1 MTFRS
6 ASTSAKHRPV
16 PARADGQHHQH
27 KVIAPL
33 LNKYGKM
40 IITIGFALGD
50 LKMPMFRKPIPI
62 FDGGIYA
69 GVLDPTH
76 YIRIVGLP
84 SCSHCSGI
92 GENHSGACA
101 ENKAIKMKSFLE
113 RKKKLTEANRAT
125 PTKSN
130 TPIRRGKHG
139 GLREIERKILKE
151 NMN

>member
-1 MTFRS
+1 M
-6 ASTSAKHRPV
+6 A
-16 PARADGQHHQH
+16 

-40 IITIGFALGD
+40 THTNLTIYYADRTITIGFALGD

-76 YIRIVGLP
+76 NIRIVGLP
-84 SCSHCSGI
+84 SCSYCSGI

-101 ENKAIKMKSFLE
+101 ENKAKMKSFLE

>member
-1 MTFRS
+1 MTH
-6 ASTSAKHRPV
+6 TNLTIYY
-16 PARADGQHHQH
+16 ADRT
-27 KVIAPL
+27 
-33 LNKYGKM
+33 
-40 IITIGFALGD
+40 ITIGFALGD